1 MLFVS
6 DIDLL
11 DVRSY
16 HYRAFVQSIGKSWSF
31 GQSQTLP
38 LRSGSGVN
46 SESFASSPKSTE
58 ISAALG

>member
-16 HYRAFVQSIGKSWSF
+16 HYRAFEQSIGKSWSF
-31 GQSQTLP
+31 GQSHTLP
-38 LRSGSGVN
+38 LRDGNGVT
-46 SESFASSPKSTE
+46 SESLASSSRFTE